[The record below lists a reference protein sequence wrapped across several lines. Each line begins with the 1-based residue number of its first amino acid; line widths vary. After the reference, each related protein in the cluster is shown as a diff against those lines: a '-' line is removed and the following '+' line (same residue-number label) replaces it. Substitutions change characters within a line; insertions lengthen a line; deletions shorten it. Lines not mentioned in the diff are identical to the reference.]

1 MRTLV
6 AGGTGAIGRPLTA
19 RLVAAGHEVAVMT
32 RGGPRASAIEAQGA
46 RVAVADALDRDAVMR
61 AVREFR
67 PEAIVHQLTALPAAG
82 PTRPRHL
89 APTNGLRI
97 EGTDNLLAAAREA
110 GVRRVVA
117 QSIVFIYGYGEHG
130 PEPIDETAR
139 LPTDGPFD
147 QVLAPLRYMEERVL
161 GAPGL
166 EGITLRYGLFYAR
179 EGDSVRF
186 IERLLRRRL
195 MALPGGGHG
204 LCPFVHL
211 DDAAQATVRALEFGL
226 AGKAY
231 NVVDDRPA
239 SWADFVGE
247 VARLTG
253 NPPPRS
259 VPLTLAR
266 LAMPYAAH
274 FMARVRLPVV
284 NGKARAQLGW
294 APAHPTFR
302 EGLAAGEPV
311 PA

>member
-32 RGGPRASAIEAQGA
+32 RGGGGSRVGAVEALGA
-46 RVAVADALDRDAVMR
+46 RVVVADALDREAVVR
-61 AVREFR
+61 AVRAFR
-67 PEAIVHQLTALPAAG
+67 PEAIVHQLTALPRTG
-82 PTRPRHL
+82 PTRARQIE
-89 APTNGLRI
+89 PTNRLRT

-117 QSIVFIYGYGEHG
+117 QSIVFIYGFGEHG
-130 PEPIDETAR
+130 PEPIDETAP
-139 LPTDGPFD
+139 LPGDGPFD
-147 QVLAPLRYMEERVL
+147 QVLAPLRYMEERVR
-161 GAPGL
+161 GTPEL
-166 EGITLRYGLFYAR
+166 EGIALRYGLFYAR

-204 LCPFVHL
+204 LCPFVEL
-211 DDAAQATVRALEFGL
+211 DDAAAATVLALEVGRP
-226 AGKAY
+226 GEAY
-231 NVVDDRPA
+231 NLVDDQPV

-247 VARLTG
+247 VARLSG

-259 VPLTLAR
+259 VPFGLAR

-284 NGKARAQLGW
+284 NGKARQELAW
-294 APAHPTFR
+294 TPAFPTFR
-302 EGLAAGEPV
+302 EGLAA
-311 PA
+311 ARR